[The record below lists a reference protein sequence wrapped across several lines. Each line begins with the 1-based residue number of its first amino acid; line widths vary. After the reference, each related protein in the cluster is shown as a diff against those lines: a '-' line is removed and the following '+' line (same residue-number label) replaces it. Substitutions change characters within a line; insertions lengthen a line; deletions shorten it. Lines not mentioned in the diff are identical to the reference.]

1 MSEIPQ
7 RTAPGPWIRQPGKP
21 PVFDRDLKP
30 VSFVAEAEFLFHV
43 EQLHD
48 PMIAA
53 LKQARA
59 AILLRR
65 RPQKLVDQITDLLQR
80 AGVEP

>member
-7 RTAPGPWIRQPGKP
+7 RTAPGPWTRQPGKP
-21 PVFDRDLKP
+21 PVFDRDLRP
-30 VSFVAEAEFLFHV
+30 VSFIVEAEFLFHV

-48 PMIAA
+48 PMIAM

-59 AILLRR
+59 DLLLGRR
-65 RPQKLVDQITDLLQR
+65 SQKLVDQITELLVR
-80 AGVEP
+80 AGVA